1 MTIFSA
7 RFNLLKLLM
16 SEMSELSEKSEEGVD
31 RKSIF

>member
-1 MTIFSA
+1 MTSFSA
-7 RFNLLKLLM
+7 RFNLLKLVM

>member
-1 MTIFSA
+1 MTIFSVS
-7 RFNLLKLLM
+7 FNLLKLVM